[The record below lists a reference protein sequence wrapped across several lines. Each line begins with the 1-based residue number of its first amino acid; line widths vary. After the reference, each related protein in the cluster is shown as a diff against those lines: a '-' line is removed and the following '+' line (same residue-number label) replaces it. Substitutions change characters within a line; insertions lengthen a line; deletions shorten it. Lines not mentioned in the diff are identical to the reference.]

1 MAVRAVQPPIADLF
15 ESIKSFFIR
24 LKIYVKLPQT
34 EEMTEI
40 IVDVMVHVLH
50 IVALLTKEITEGK
63 MSGLIGRPDI
73 EDALRRFEKL
83 TQEEC
88 RMVTVQ
94 NLKTMHGVS
103 EEVAGFIDNVQD
115 TGGGVDG
122 ANNKLDVILHGADL
136 FYSTDTVLIGFRL
149 PHLQHRVK

>member
-50 IVALLTKEITEGK
+50 IVALLTKEITGGK
-63 MSGLIGRPDI
+63 TSELIGSRISKMPCGD
-73 EDALRRFEKL
+73 LR
-83 TQEEC
+83 
-88 RMVTVQ
+88 
-94 NLKTMHGVS
+94 N
-103 EEVAGFIDNVQD
+103 
-115 TGGGVDG
+115 
-122 ANNKLDVILHGADL
+122 
-136 FYSTDTVLIGFRL
+136 
-149 PHLQHRVK
+149 